1 MATTFLLYG
10 LSMSNLL
17 NEKQVAEQ
25 YNIAPGTL
33 RRQRWAGIGLPYR
46 VIGRADNSK
55 RGGIVR
61 YDVTEIE
68 EYLSKNRK
76 L

>member
-1 MATTFLLYG
+1 MK
-10 LSMSNLL
+10 NLL

-33 RRQRWAGIGLPYR
+33 RRQRWAGTGFPYI
-46 VIGRADNSK
+46 VIGRPDNSK
-55 RGGIVR
+55 HGGVIR
-61 YDVTEIE
+61 YDVADIE
-68 EYLSKNRK
+68 EYKAKNRK

>member
-1 MATTFLLYG
+1 
-10 LSMSNLL
+10 MSDLL
-17 NEKQVAEQ
+17 NEKEVAVQ

-33 RRQRWAGIGLPYR
+33 RRQRWAGIGLHYR
-46 VIGRADNSK
+46 VIGRPDNSK

-68 EYLSKNRK
+68 EYLSKKRK

>member
-1 MATTFLLYG
+1 
-10 LSMSNLL
+10 MSDLL

-33 RRQRWAGIGLPYR
+33 RRQRWAGTGLPYHI
-46 VIGRADNSK
+46 IGRPDNSK
-55 RGGIVR
+55 HGGVVR
-61 YDVTEIE
+61 YRSSEIE
-68 EYLSKNRK
+68 ECLAKNRK

>member
-1 MATTFLLYG
+1 
-10 LSMSNLL
+10 MSDLL

-46 VIGRADNSK
+46 VIGRPEDSK
-55 RGGIVR
+55 HGGIVR
-61 YDVTEIE
+61 YSIYEIE
-68 EYLSKNRK
+68 NYLAKNRK

>member
-1 MATTFLLYG
+1 M
-10 LSMSNLL
+10 NLL

-33 RRQRWAGIGLPYR
+33 RRQRWAGIGFPYR
-46 VIGRADNSK
+46 VIGRPDNSK

-61 YDVTEIE
+61 YEVSEIE
-68 EYLSKNRK
+68 DYLSKKRQP
-76 L
+76 

>member
-1 MATTFLLYG
+1 M
-10 LSMSNLL
+10 NLL

-33 RRQRWAGIGLPYR
+33 RRQRWAGIGFPYR
-46 VIGRADNSK
+46 VIGRPIDSK

-61 YDVTEIE
+61 YDVSEIE
-68 EYLSKNRK
+68 DYLSKKRK
-76 L
+76 P

>member
-1 MATTFLLYG
+1 
-10 LSMSNLL
+10 MSDLL

-33 RRQRWAGIGLPYR
+33 RRQRWAGIGFPSI
-46 VIGRADNSK
+46 VIGRANDSK
-55 RGGIVR
+55 HGGIIR
-61 YDVTEIE
+61 YRISEIE
-68 EYLSKNRK
+68 EYLAKNRK